1 MILTKQ
7 LELPAQGY
15 GDFPYVSPQTPRT
28 NLVKELEKYNRPAND
43 SGLKSVSARTKD
55 PVSADRPSI
64 VAKQRP
70 LPKLQY
76 RYEPVAVAP
85 MNLSTKTG
93 FSLPPPSP
101 TGSVSS
107 TGSDQSVTLDLS
119 MKRSS
124 QEIILDDEALSD
136 SSQDEPVDFS
146 KKSLEL
152 YENGISV
159 GGGEDHVTT
168 PMLPFDP
175 QEGQGASSDQE
186 NAL

>member
-15 GDFPYVSPQTPRT
+15 GDYPYVSPQTPRT

-43 SGLKSVSARTKD
+43 TSLKSVSPRTKD
-55 PVSADRPSI
+55 SINGDRSSVI
-64 VAKQRP
+64 AKQRP

-76 RYEPVAVAP
+76 RYEPLSMGP
-85 MNLSTKTG
+85 MNLSIKSG

-107 TGSDQSVTLDLS
+107 TGSDQSETLDLS

-124 QEIILDDEALSD
+124 QDILLDDQALSD
-136 SSQDEPVDFS
+136 VSQNEPVDFS
-146 KKSLEL
+146 RKSIEL
-152 YENGISV
+152 YENGLSAM
-159 GGGEDHVTT
+159 GGEDHVTAPMSPYDPRGSQTLT
-168 PMLPFDP
+168 P
-175 QEGQGASSDQE
+175 EHE
-186 NAL
+186 RT